1 MKHKEGLK
9 LRKLGREFIVVAE
22 GMGLVNF
29 NKMISLNSTAAYL
42 WENVYGKDFT
52 VEDLAK
58 LLIDKYGID
67 QELANKDSASIAQAW
82 KDAELY
88 E

>member
-1 MKHKEGLK
+1 MKLKEGLK

-29 NKMISLNSTAAYL
+29 NKMISLNSSAAYL
-42 WENVYGKDFT
+42 WESVYGKDFT

-58 LLIDKYGID
+58 LLIDKYEID
-67 QELANKDSASIAQAW
+67 QELASKDSANISKAW
-82 KDAELY
+82 QDAELY